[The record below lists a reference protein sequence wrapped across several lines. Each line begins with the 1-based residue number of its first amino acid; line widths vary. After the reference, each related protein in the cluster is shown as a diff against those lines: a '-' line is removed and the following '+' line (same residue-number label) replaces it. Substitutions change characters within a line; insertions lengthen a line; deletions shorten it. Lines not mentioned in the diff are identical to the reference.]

1 MTEQEIK
8 DLKYLQAAIRNG
20 TTCIEGCMA
29 EARKYL
35 RAMEAAVTAYSEGL
49 DDSLDQTGSEREAK

>member
-1 MTEQEIK
+1 MTEQEAK

-20 TTCIEGCMA
+20 MASVEGCWV

-35 RAMEAAVTAYSEGL
+35 RAMEIAITVYSEGL
-49 DDSLDQTGSEREAK
+49 QNNKEDLE